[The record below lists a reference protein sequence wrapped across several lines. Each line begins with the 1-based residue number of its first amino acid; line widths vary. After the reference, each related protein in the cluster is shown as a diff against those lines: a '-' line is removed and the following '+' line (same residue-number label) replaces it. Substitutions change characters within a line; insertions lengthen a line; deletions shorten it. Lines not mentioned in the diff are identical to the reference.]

1 MEFVHKSIMLEEVI
15 ESLAIKPNGIYV
27 DGTLGGAGHS
37 SEIVKRL
44 GEDGRLIGIDQDG
57 EAIEAATKRLKPY
70 KDKVTIVRSN
80 YAQMKE
86 VLRDLGIPKVDGIL
100 LDLGVSSY
108 QLDNAERGFTYR
120 EDVPLDMR
128 MDQRQTKTAKDIVND
143 YSEME
148 LYHIIRNYGEDKFAK
163 NIAKHIVQARQKAP
177 IETTGQLIE
186 VIKAAIPKK
195 VRATGGHPAKKTF
208 QAIRIELNHEL
219 DVLKN
224 NLEDMIDLLND
235 EGRIAIITFHSLED
249 RIVKNIFRTVRGR
262 VFARRNFR
270 FVYVA
275 EYQRERLSQGNQ
287 LCLVRKSLR
296 RTVGLRVQSFVF
308 LRGESQKDR
317 DILSCWR

>member
-249 RIVKNIFRTVRGR
+249 RIVKNIFRTS
-262 VFARRNFR
+262 
-270 FVYVA
+270 
-275 EYQRERLSQGNQ
+275 ERPCICPPEFPV
-287 LCLVRKSLR
+287 LCMW
-296 RTVGLRVQSFVF
+296 QSIK
-308 LRGESQKDR
+308 GKGYHKETN
-317 DILSCWR
+317 CAW

>member
-128 MDQRQTKTAKDIVND
+128 MDQRPTKTAKDIVND

-148 LYHIIRNYGEDKFAK
+148 LHHIIRNYGEDKFAK

-195 VRATGGHPAKKTF
+195 VRATGGHPATKTF

-249 RIVKNIFRTVRGR
+249 RIVKNIFRTSERPCICPPEFPVCVCGR
-262 VFARRNFR
+262 VSKGK
-270 FVYVA
+270 VIT
-275 EYQRERLSQGNQ
+275 
-287 LCLVRKSLR
+287 RKPIVPGKEELEENSR
-296 RTVGLRVQSFVF
+296 SKSAKLRVFE
-308 LRGESQKDR
+308 RRITEG
-317 DILSCWR
+317 